1 MMTSQKALQVPG
13 FEHRSAR
20 NGDVE
25 IHYVVA
31 GEGDPVV
38 LLHGFPETWFGWR
51 ELIPRLAAAHRIIA
65 PDLRGLGESS
75 RPPAGYEKKTIAA
88 DIEAVIRTEGLS
100 NYHLVGADMGG
111 AVGFPLAM
119 AGGEEVRSFVFI
131 ASALPGVGLERLYD
145 YSTLGVEAWYWTLFQ
160 HPTYGPLLTVGR
172 ERELL
177 TTWAYR
183 GAALRPD
190 AISDEAV
197 EEYLSHYS
205 QPGGWEAALKYYAT
219 LDQDADDNRVLLA
232 DGRLLRMPTLGID
245 GEQGGHLSTATL
257 AQVASDVRG
266 VLIPD
271 CKHWVAEEQPELLA
285 QILLRFFSQ
294 VKSPAAG
301 DDR

>member
-1 MMTSQKALQVPG
+1 MTTQKTLQVPG

-31 GEGDPVV
+31 GEGDPVI
-38 LLHGFPETWFGWR
+38 LLHGFPETWFAWR
-51 ELIPRLAAAHRIIA
+51 ELIPPLAATHRIIA

-75 RPPAGYEKKTIAA
+75 RPSAGYEKKTIAT

-100 NYHLVGADMGG
+100 SYHLVGADMGG
-111 AVGFPLAM
+111 TVGFPLAM
-119 AGGEEVRSFVFI
+119 TGEAKVRSFVFI

-145 YSTLGVEAWYWTLFQ
+145 YSTVGVGAWYWTLFQ
-160 HPTYGPLLTVGR
+160 HPVYGPLLTEGR
-172 ERELL
+172 ERDLL

-183 GAALRPD
+183 GSALRPN
-190 AISDEAV
+190 AISDEAI
-197 EEYLSHYS
+197 EEYLSHYG
-205 QPGGWEAALKYYAT
+205 QAGGWEAALKYYTT
-219 LDQDADDNRVLLA
+219 LDQDADDNRALLA

-245 GEQGGHLSTATL
+245 GEQDGHLSTATL

-285 QILLRFFSQ
+285 QTLLSFFSQ
-294 VKSPAAG
+294 IKSPAAG
-301 DDR
+301 HDL